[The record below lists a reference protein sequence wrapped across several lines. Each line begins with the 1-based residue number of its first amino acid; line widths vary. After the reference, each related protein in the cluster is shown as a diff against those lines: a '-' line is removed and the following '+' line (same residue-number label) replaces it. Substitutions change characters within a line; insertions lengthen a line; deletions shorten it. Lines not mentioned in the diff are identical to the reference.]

1 MHAGS
6 NVTKEVLARP
16 RRGTAAGSTTARRT
30 NSCADAGEPIA
41 EGSRLAAPAS
51 LAYRQVTG

>member
-1 MHAGS
+1 MQGPMQA
-6 NVTKEVLARP
+6 ARP
-16 RRGTAAGSTTARRT
+16 PDPTTARRT